1 MKYYIWFLPIT
12 ICLIGAS
19 VLMWYQKEGWG
30 WLLFV
35 ALCLIPSKSNEKDS
49 ETI

>member
-30 WLLFV
+30 WLLFI
-35 ALCLIPSKSNEKDS
+35 ALCLIPSNKKEEDS